1 VRALIVQG
9 NKDLGKVWA
18 RHLERL
24 GAEVCHVST
33 GAEAI
38 EYIQEK
44 TLDAIVLDLVLS
56 DGCALSVAD
65 FANYSQPEASVVFV
79 TDTTFFSDGSIFAHC
94 PNARAF
100 VETATPPSDLAAIVH
115 HYATDASR
123 ARADARSLA
132 AD

>member
-1 VRALIVQG
+1 MRALIVQG
-9 NKDLGKVWA
+9 NNDLGKVWA

-24 GAEVCHVST
+24 GAEVIHAAT
-33 GAEAI
+33 GAEALN
-38 EYIQEK
+38 YIQEQ

-56 DGCALSVAD
+56 DGSALSVAD

-115 HYATDASR
+115 HYGGGASR
-123 ARADARSLA
+123 ARADARGLV